1 MKVLRTAVVGLGR
14 IGWGYHV
21 PQVVQHKGFELLA
34 VVDPLETRRQ
44 EAVSTYGVHTYGV
57 YADLLANEELDLVVI
72 ASPTIYHADQAIAA
86 FERGVD
92 VFTDKPMAETLDKA
106 DRMIEASRAHG
117 RKLMVYQPHR
127 ARPDTVALK
136 AILAQDWL
144 GPIYMLKTTRTSY
157 FRRNDWQAFRKF
169 GGGMLNN
176 YGAHYVDVL
185 LHLSGSR
192 ARRVYCALRTIA
204 ALGDAEDVI
213 KITIETEND
222 MLLDLDINIATA
234 HSMREWHVMGKR
246 GSAILE
252 KRDGIWQIRFYRE
265 GALGEGI
272 AHEELVA
279 PQRRYGNVDETI
291 PWEEIE
297 VPSANY
303 EQVDFYEQ
311 CYRYYALDE
320 APFIPIEET
329 REVMRVLD
337 LCRKAA
343 AVENE

>member
-21 PQVVQHKGFELLA
+21 PQVVRHEGFELLA

-44 EAVSTYGVHTYGV
+44 EASDAYGVRTYGT
-57 YADLLANEELDLVVI
+57 YADLLANEELDLVVL
-72 ASPTIYHADQAIAA
+72 ASPTIYHADQAITA
-86 FERGVD
+86 FEQEVD
-92 VFTDKPMAETLDKA
+92 VFTDKPIAPTLAEA
-106 DRMIEASRAHG
+106 DRMIEAARAHE

-127 ARPDTVALK
+127 ARPDTVALQ
-136 AILAQDWL
+136 AILEQDWL

-192 ARRVYCALRTIA
+192 ARRIYCALRTII
-204 ALGDAEDVI
+204 ALGDGEDVC

-222 MLLDLDINIATA
+222 MILDLDINIANA
-234 HSMREWHVMGKR
+234 HPTREWHVMGQR

-252 KRDGIWQIRFYRE
+252 KQDGTWKIRFYRE

-279 PQRRYGNVDETI
+279 PERRYGNVDETI

-297 VPSANY
+297 LPSANY
-303 EQVDFYEQ
+303 EQVNFYEQ
-311 CYRYYALDE
+311 CYRYYALNA
-320 APFIPIEET
+320 APYVPVEET

-337 LCRKAA
+337 LCRKDAA
-343 AVENE
+343 RDS